1 MMASS
6 RDKSEGGGGGSSTL
20 TITAP
25 PPPGSRPHLPIGGP
39 PQRPPGH
46 LSARPLSNG
55 SALTSHQSGLRASPV
70 PMSGPAIQKPSPGS
84 AVSAGTGTYGG
95 SPSDSNS
102 ADSDKS
108 LKMKIKRTKSGQL
121 KTEDFKSQQSPH
133 TNGNSDNSSSR
144 PSSPSENGI
153 TGKLSLVTSAN
164 TVLPT
169 PRPRGGKVSKDSSS
183 RNRIMFS
190 LNLNQTVYPNPSSHQ
205 VAGSKLTRN
214 FYHMIFLF
222 RNFGNQKIVSKN
234 FFLFPHRY
242 EL

>member
-46 LSARPLSNG
+46 LSARPLANG
-55 SALTSHQSGLRASPV
+55 SSLTSHQSGLRASPV
-70 PMSGPAIQKPSPGS
+70 SMSGPAIQKPSPGS

-121 KTEDFKSQQSPH
+121 KTEDFKSQQPPH
-133 TNGNSDNSSSR
+133 TNGNSENSSSR
-144 PSSPSENGI
+144 PSSPIENGI
-153 TGKLSLVTSAN
+153 TGKLSLVTSSK
-164 TVLPT
+164 TVLNT
-169 PRPRGGKVSKDSSS
+169 PRGGKVSKDSSS
-183 RNRIMFS
+183 LDRIMFS
-190 LNLNQTVYPNPSSHQ
+190 LNLNQTVYPDPSSHQ
-205 VAGSKLTRN
+205 VAGSQLTRN
-214 FYHMIFLF
+214 CYQMIFLF

-234 FFLFPHRY
+234 FLFPHRY
-242 EL
+242 KL